1 MTPRF
6 LYRIVAYR
14 YPSFRLMAT
23 RLFGQTLT
31 PIPVQSMS
39 NLNDAPDL
47 QTLTA
52 SGVTATDLFYV
63 WDTSALVAK
72 TITFTEQRKLTLEV
86 VESAPDNGV
95 AASVTLNPHGDN
107 NTIHITAATAGTAGN
122 SLTAA
127 IEIETGSFALLTN
140 VFLVGNAI
148 TIRAGSKYRML
159 VTGSLSP
166 DLTGEYVSTYTD
178 TVPLSGKGDY
188 AKAGNPLIR
197 IFWNTGDDKWQI
209 QSLLNAGNYWESSE
223 DVATPDL
230 VTSWTAIGSATGTP
244 TVTASAATAAQV
256 IAAGNA
262 ALEETF
268 ENGSGSD
275 GSGAVAAVSLHEF
288 SGGAVGTVSN
298 APFLVNGSML
308 YVNVGTVAAPEW
320 KEKELD
326 NLS

>member
-86 VESAPDNGV
+86 VESAPNNGT
-95 AASVTLNPHGDN
+95 AATVNLNPHGDN
-107 NTIHITAATAGTAGN
+107 NTIRITAPSIGTAGN

-127 IEIETGSFALLTN
+127 IVIDSSTDRTQLT
-140 VFLVGNAI
+140 VAKASNAI
-148 TIRAGSKYRML
+148 TITSGDKRRMVITGTIDEPSGPPITLPLSMVYSGQVNGRPSYTDVSTNFVLSWSGSNWVLDYSL
-159 VTGSLSP
+159 WAASWVGNGDTPYPDDISITWTGSGTG
-166 DLTGEYVSTYTD
+166 TGE
-178 TVPLSGKGDY
+178 
-188 AKAGNPLIR
+188 
-197 IFWNTGDDKWQI
+197 
-209 QSLLNAGNYWESSE
+209 
-223 DVATPDL
+223 
-230 VTSWTAIGSATGTP
+230 P

-256 IAAGNA
+256 ITAGNA

-298 APFLVNGSML
+298 APFLVNGSTL

>member
-86 VESAPDNGV
+86 VESAPDNGT
-95 AASVTLNPHGDN
+95 AATVNLNPHGDN
-107 NTIHITAATAGTAGN
+107 NTIRITATTAGTAGN

-127 IEIETGSFALLTN
+127 IVIDSSTDRTQLT
-140 VFLVGNAI
+140 VAKASNAI
-148 TIRAGSKYRML
+148 TITSGDKRRM
-159 VTGSLSP
+159 VVSGSLSP
-166 DLTGEYVSTYTD
+166 DLTGAFDYSGLASGRASYAISSAPTKQIYWTSGD
-178 TVPLSGKGDY
+178 NKWTIANLLSI
-188 AKAGNPLIR
+188 GNR
-197 IFWNTGDDKWQI
+197 
-209 QSLLNAGNYWESSE
+209 WEST
-223 DVATPDL
+223 DPVATPDL
-230 VTSWTAIGSATGTP
+230 VTSWTAVGSATGTP

-256 IAAGNA
+256 ITAGNA

-298 APFLVNGSML
+298 APFLVNGSTL

>member
-31 PIPVQSMS
+31 PIPVQSMA

-47 QTLTA
+47 QTITA
-52 SGVTATDLFYV
+52 SGIASTDLFYV

-86 VESAPDNGV
+86 VESAPTNGV
-95 AASVTLNPHGDN
+95 AATVNLNPHGDN

-122 SLTAA
+122 SLTAVLV
-127 IEIETGSFALLTN
+127 IDSSTDRTQLT
-140 VFLVGNAI
+140 VAKASNAI
-148 TIRAGSKYRML
+148 TITSGDKRRM
-159 VTGSLSP
+159 VVSGSLSP
-166 DLTGEYVSTYTD
+166 DLTGTFDYSGLASGRASYAISSTPTKQIYWT
-178 TVPLSGKGDY
+178 SGDNKWTI
-188 AKAGNPLIR
+188 ANLLAIGNR
-197 IFWNTGDDKWQI
+197 
-209 QSLLNAGNYWESSE
+209 WEST
-223 DVATPDL
+223 DNVATPDL
-230 VTSWTAIGSATGTP
+230 VTSWTAVGSATGTP

-256 IAAGNA
+256 ITAGNA

-268 ENGSGSD
+268 ENGGGSD
-275 GSGAVAAVSLHEF
+275 GTGVVAAVSLHEF
-288 SGGAVGTVSN
+288 SGGAAGTISN
-298 APFLVNGSML
+298 APFLVNGSTL